1 MSKEISKEM
10 NKNKNKNTRCEKYR
24 EFFNEEYLMGPNS
37 LQLLDEM
44 LTKYPLKEG
53 GRVLD
58 LGAGRGIT
66 SMFMAKEANVDVFA
80 AELWI
85 SPTENAK
92 AFEKWGVADRVIP
105 MKVDANEMPF
115 AEDYFDAIV
124 SIDAFHYFA
133 NKKNYFQD
141 KILPYIKKGGVAIIA
156 MPSLKKE
163 IEGPIPELL
172 LEWFEGDEGE
182 MNLFHT
188 REEWLEIL
196 GDNKGYEVVMDF
208 DMECFDEA
216 WNDWFESGHKYGIKD
231 KEFFDR
237 GLRDYLSFVGLVIRR
252 KE

>member
-1 MSKEISKEM
+1 MSKEMK
-10 NKNKNKNTRCEKYR
+10 KNMRCEKYR
-24 EFFNEEYLMGPNS
+24 DFFNEEYLMGPNS

-44 LTKYPLKEG
+44 LTNYPLKEG

-66 SMFMAKEANVDVFA
+66 SIFMAKEAKVNVIA

-92 AFEKWGVADRVIP
+92 GFEKCGVADRVIP

-133 NKKNYFQD
+133 NQKNYFQD
-141 KILPYIKKGGVAIIA
+141 KILPYIKKDGVAIIA

-163 IEGPIPELL
+163 IEGPIPELM
-172 LEWFEGDEGE
+172 LEWFEGDESE

-188 REEWLEIL
+188 REQWLKIL
-196 GDNKGYEVVMDF
+196 GENMSYEVVLDF
-208 DMECFDEA
+208 DMDCFDAA
-216 WNDWFESGHKYGIKD
+216 WNDWFESGHKYGVKD
-231 KEFFDR
+231 KQFFER
-237 GLRDYLSFVGLVIRR
+237 GLRNYLSFVGLVIRR
-252 KE
+252 K

>member
-1 MSKEISKEM
+1 MSKEM
-10 NKNKNKNTRCEKYR
+10 NNSMSKNMGCENYR
-24 EFFNEEYLMGPNS
+24 EFFNADYLMGPNS

-44 LTKYPLKEG
+44 LTNYPLKEG

-66 SMFMAKEANVDVFA
+66 SIFMAKEAKVNVIA

-92 AFEKWGVADRVIP
+92 CFEKCGVADRVIP

-133 NKKNYFQD
+133 NQKNYFQD
-141 KILPYIKKGGVAIIA
+141 KILPYIKKDGVAIIA

-163 IEGPIPELL
+163 IEGPIPELM
-172 LEWFEGDEGE
+172 LEWFEGDESE

-188 REEWLEIL
+188 REQWLKIL
-196 GDNKGYEVVMDF
+196 GENKGYEVVLDF
-208 DMECFDEA
+208 DMDCFDAA
-216 WNDWFESGHKYGIKD
+216 WNDWFESGHEYGVKD
-231 KEFFDR
+231 KQFFER
-237 GLRDYLSFVGLVIRR
+237 GLRNYLSFVGLVIRR
-252 KE
+252 K